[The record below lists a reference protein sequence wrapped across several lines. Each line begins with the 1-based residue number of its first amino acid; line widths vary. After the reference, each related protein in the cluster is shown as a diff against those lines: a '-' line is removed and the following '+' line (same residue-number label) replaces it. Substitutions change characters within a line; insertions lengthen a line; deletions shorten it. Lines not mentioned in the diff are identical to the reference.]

1 MYNDTIAGLEAYM
14 DDVMTE
20 LGTDD
25 TTTDT
30 DAAQEGFFG
39 PRPVAKLLAKVQK
52 NVDKKCKTT
61 EDCDDMLAKIKE
73 EEAKFNENI
82 GIMATAR
89 KKYDAGEIDKK
100 ALVAE
105 VTPCIKDLKTTCK
118 MLNLSDFA
126 KDPKDITEDE
136 LSNLKAFIVGT
147 RDIIRAKKTSITV
160 DGSDKVVAS
169 ESDIFGGLL
178 IEDDEAETPVAE
190 EGGETA
196 EEGALY
202 GTAMTLTNNASKHTY
217 KVLRTIFK
225 EKADEAKPVVKKAKG
240 AAKAKDYAEAIKLY
254 TQAKNIYES
263 GIKEI
268 GKIDPKL
275 AKALREK
282 GEQTT
287 KISTI
292 GMSKSLTE
300 KVDREVWPSSAALT
314 FKHRIAACDEAIVQ
328 LKLKMRKQAASEGA
342 IGEFMCEMEMAME
355 EFGYDSEYED
365 ENELNDGLSDDD
377 FDVED

>member
-14 DDVMTE
+14 DDVMSE
-20 LGTDD
+20 LGTDSD
-25 TTTDT
+25 I

-39 PRPVAKLLAKVQK
+39 PKPVAKLLAKVQK

-100 ALVAE
+100 ALAAE
-105 VTPCIKDLKTTCK
+105 VTPCIKDLKATCK
-118 MLNLSDFA
+118 MLDLSDFA
-126 KDPKDITEDE
+126 KNPKDITEDE
-136 LSNLKAFIVGT
+136 LSNLKAFIVGV

-178 IEDDEAETPVAE
+178 IDDEDDDVV
-190 EGGETA
+190 
-196 EEGALY
+196 EEGALV
-202 GTAMTLTNNASKHTY
+202 GALFGNSEGSLKSF
-217 KVLRTIFK
+217 KILRTVFK
-225 EKADEAKPVVKKAKG
+225 EKAAEAKPIVKKAKE

-254 TQAKNIYES
+254 TQAKKIYED
-263 GIKEI
+263 GVKEI

-275 AKALREK
+275 SKGIKGMVTNKGDYTDVSYEK
-282 GEQTT
+282 DFPSTAAQTFAT
-287 KISTI
+287 RI
-292 GMSKSLTE
+292 KSCE
-300 KVDREVWPSSAALT
+300 N
-314 FKHRIAACDEAIVQ
+314 AIIK
-328 LKLKMRKQAASEGA
+328 LKLKMRNQAASEGA
-342 IGEFMCEMEMAME
+342 IGEFIYEMEMAME
-355 EFGYDSEYED
+355 EFGYDSD
-365 ENELNDGLSDDD
+365 FENDNDLTDGLSDDD